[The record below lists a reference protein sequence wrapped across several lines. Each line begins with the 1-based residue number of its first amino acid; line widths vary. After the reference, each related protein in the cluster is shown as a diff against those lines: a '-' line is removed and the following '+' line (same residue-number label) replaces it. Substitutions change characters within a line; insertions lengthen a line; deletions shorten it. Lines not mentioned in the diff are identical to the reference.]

1 MLRKKFGGPQ
11 FSISSASVS
20 DFNLHNM
27 KLLLLS
33 LLASLLFACTK
44 FETTKPTISMTRS
57 GLNNEFVNA
66 TGNFSELP
74 REKVLYYG
82 VRLDSIANAPL
93 SNAYAQVGLPCP
105 TSYTNIF
112 GGTLSFMVP
121 GQTYYL
127 RSFAALKTGEL
138 LISEQLEF
146 IF

>member
-1 MLRKKFGGPQ
+1 MLKKKYGGTQP
-11 FSISSASVS
+11 SISLVSVS
-20 DFNLHNM
+20 DFKLHNM
-27 KLLLLS
+27 KIFLLS
-33 LLASLLFACTK
+33 LLVTLTFACTK
-44 FETTKPTISMTRS
+44 FETAKPTISMTRS

-121 GQTYYL
+121 GHTYYL
-127 RSFAALKTGEL
+127 RSFAALNTGEL
-138 LISEQLEF
+138 LISEPLEF